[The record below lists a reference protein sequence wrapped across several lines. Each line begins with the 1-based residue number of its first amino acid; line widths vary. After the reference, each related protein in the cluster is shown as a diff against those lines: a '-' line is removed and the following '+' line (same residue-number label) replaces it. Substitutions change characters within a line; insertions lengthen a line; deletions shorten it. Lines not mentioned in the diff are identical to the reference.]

1 MRSRRLL
8 WMGMKC
14 EDPYIIGDL
23 WGKDRGRT
31 DAGAQRP
38 MELTEGRKAGIGGM
52 RDTPDGL
59 YVSPMVLE
67 EAQRG
72 LQGRYVGMVLR
83 RQPYGVAKEPE
94 P

>member
-1 MRSRRLL
+1 
-8 WMGMKC
+8 MGVKC

-59 YVSPMVLE
+59 YVS
-67 EAQRG
+67 
-72 LQGRYVGMVLR
+72 
-83 RQPYGVAKEPE
+83 
-94 P
+94 

>member
-1 MRSRRLL
+1 
-8 WMGMKC
+8 MGVKC

-72 LQGRYVGMVLR
+72 APGKVR
-83 RQPYGVAKEPE
+83 RHGPE
-94 P
+94 TTAVRGG